1 MKKQNSI
8 LPFVQHGKCGFVLF
22 AAIFLAACST
32 PPFVVKEPSPS
43 SATTPVKSVD
53 SVNTIIVPVPT
64 QVPATPVV
72 PTQITTVKYA
82 EMYKPTKFSE
92 LPGWTNDDL
101 RQLWP
106 AYIASCTS
114 LRFRLEWRDVCNASK
129 AIDSNNNA
137 AIRAYFEKLF
147 TPHQVVNTDG
157 SNDGM
162 VTGYYEPLLKGSR
175 SKGGVFQTPL
185 YSTPSDMLTIDLGSV
200 YPELKNMR
208 LRGRLVGNKVLP
220 YPSRA
225 EITPSV
231 KGNELVWV
239 DDAIDAFFMQ
249 IQGSGR
255 VELNESGE
263 TIRLAYAD
271 QNGYPYK
278 SIGRYLVSIGELT
291 LDQASAQGI
300 KEWIAKNPDRQ
311 EELLNVNPSM
321 VFFKEEKLADPSIG
335 PKGAQGVPLT
345 PERSIAIDPTQLPLG
360 APIYLSTTRPN
371 SKQSLQRLMM
381 AQDTGGAIRGAVRAD
396 FFWGFGREPGELAG
410 RMKQRGNMWLLLPKL
425 VN

>member
-8 LPFVQHGKCGFVLF
+8 LPFVQHAKL
-22 AAIFLAACST
+22 AAIGFAVTFLVACST
-32 PPFVVKEPSPS
+32 PPFVATES
-43 SATTPVKSVD
+43 SLPNLTVPVKPVGA
-53 SVNTIIVPVPT
+53 VVVPVTSNSTQVSVAPVLPT
-64 QVPATPVV
+64 QASP
-72 PTQITTVKYA
+72 VKYA
-82 EMYKPTKFSE
+82 EIYKQAKFSD
-92 LPGWTNDDL
+92 LPGWANDDL

-106 AYIASCTS
+106 AYLASCSS

-129 AIDSNNNA
+129 TIDSNNNS
-137 AIRAYFEKLF
+137 AIRAYFEGLF
-147 TPHQVVNTDG
+147 SPHQVVNADG
-157 SNDGM
+157 SSDGM

-175 SKGGVFQTPL
+175 NKGGVFQTPL
-185 YSTPSDMLTIDLGSV
+185 YAAPSDMLTVDLASI
-200 YPELKNMR
+200 YPELKNLR
-208 LRGRLVGNKVLP
+208 LRGRLVGNKIVP

-225 EITPSV
+225 EIVPSL
-231 KGNELVWV
+231 KGSELVWV
-239 DDAIDAFFMQ
+239 DDAIDAFFLQ

-255 VELNESGE
+255 IELDESRE

-271 QNGYPYK
+271 QNGHPYK
-278 SIGRYLVSIGELT
+278 SIGRHLVAIGELS

-300 KEWIAKNPDRQ
+300 KEWLARNPNRQ

-335 PKGAQGVPLT
+335 PKGAQGIPLT

-360 APIYLSTTRPN
+360 APIYLATTRPN
-371 SKQSLQRLMM
+371 SKQNLQRLMM

-410 RMKQRGNMWLLLPKL
+410 RMKQRGNMWLLLPK
-425 VN
+425 VPN